1 MIETRAPETG
11 QQPPGTTRSGDWSRL
26 ETELKLWGRK
36 LDELRQQSDRVGD
49 SVIAELQ
56 RRYETLTKE
65 TEALKRSTDRE
76 IRLAREELERT
87 KTQAQAQ
94 SHSRVGTTVSK
105 AKEGARSVREISQ
118 GIGKRTGETARA
130 MSKGARH
137 LGAGFARAWSELRKG
152 FQQAYSSLN

>member
-11 QQPPGTTRSGDWSRL
+11 QQPPGTTRSDDWSRL
-26 ETELKLWGRK
+26 EAELRLWGRK

-56 RRYETLTKE
+56 RRYETLTRE
-65 TEALKRSTDRE
+65 TEALKQSTDRE
-76 IRLAREELERT
+76 IQEAREELERAKT
-87 KTQAQAQ
+87 KAQAQ
-94 SHSRVGTTVSK
+94 SNSMVGTTVSN
-105 AKEGARSVREISQ
+105 AKEGARSAREISRRV
-118 GIGKRTGETARA
+118 GKRTGQTAKA

-137 LGAGFARAWSELRKG
+137 VGAGFARAWSELRKG